1 MCSLLLWPVWLLP
14 VGLLSVLSGAFVV
27 VFVVVVTGVVV
38 AAGVV
43 VGAFVVV
50 ALVVVVAIVVVI
62 FIVVV
67 VAVLAGVVVL
77 GAVVVTLV
85 CMQLMSLFL
94 SVSMALYP
102 FSCSTSSGAPT
113 SLLLYLRGPLYA
125 EVLKPCVGTP
135 PKNL

>member
-1 MCSLLLWPVWLLP
+1 MV
-14 VGLLSVLSGAFVV
+14 GAFVV

-50 ALVVVVAIVVVI
+50 ALVVVVAVVVVI

-67 VAVLAGVVVL
+67 VVVMAGVVVL
-77 GAVVVTLV
+77 GGVVVV
-85 CMQLMSLFL
+85 CMQLISLFL

-113 SLLLYLRGPLYA
+113 SLLLYSRGPLYA
-125 EVLKPCVGTP
+125 EVLKPCVGAP